1 MTTPIRILLIDDD
14 AVDRMAVSR
23 ALAASDLRYELVEA
37 ADGATGLAHAG
48 GATFDCVLLDY
59 RLPDVDAFDL
69 LRDLQSPEGGR
80 QAVMMLTGE
89 TDREIALRLMRTGA
103 LDHLDKGRLT
113 PSGLARAIRYATARR
128 GFLEELEAARR
139 DAEAK
144 SAALDILNRQKSL
157 LFSIIA
163 HDLRNPFQLLL
174 GLADLL
180 STSVAQHDD
189 AAIERRAQG
198 IRQAAAQA
206 HALMEGLFSWASLQM
221 DSVDVALED
230 VALADVIDEAVDGC
244 RGAAREKGVGLVLA
258 DGGLHVLA
266 NRDML
271 ATILRNLVSNAI
283 KFTPAGG
290 EVGVRAGADGDGAGA
305 RVTIAV
311 ADTGVG
317 MSGETLDGLFRIDRR
332 TTTIGTAGERGSG
345 LGLLLCRDLAERLG
359 SALHVESAPGRG
371 TSFRF
376 DLPGATLA

>member
-1 MTTPIRILLIDDD
+1 MTTLTRILLIDDD
-14 AVDRMAVSR
+14 AVDRMTVRR

-37 ADGATGLAHAG
+37 ADGAAGLARAG
-48 GATFDCVLLDY
+48 EAAFDCVLLDY

-69 LRDLQSPEGGR
+69 LRDLQSPEGGG

-89 TDREIALRLMRTGA
+89 ADPEVALRLMRTGA
-103 LDHLDKGRLT
+103 LDHLAKGELT
-113 PSGLARAIRYATARR
+113 PSGLSRAIRYATARR
-128 GFLEELEAARR
+128 GFLAELEAARR

-144 SAALDILNRQKSL
+144 SAALDMLNRQKSL

-174 GLADLL
+174 GLSDML
-180 STSVAQHDD
+180 STSVSKRDD

-198 IRQAAAQA
+198 IRQAASQA

-221 DSVDVALED
+221 DSVEVTVED
-230 VALADVIDEAVDGC
+230 IALAGLIDEAVNGC
-244 RGAAREKGVGLVLA
+244 RDAAREKGVGLTIE
-258 DGGLHVLA
+258 DRGLHVTS

-271 ATILRNLVSNAI
+271 AAVLRNLVSNAI
-283 KFTPAGG
+283 KFTPTGG
-290 EVGVRAGADGDGAGA
+290 EIAVRAEGDAQ
-305 RVTIAV
+305 VTIAI

-317 MSGETLDGLFRIDRR
+317 MSADALANLFRIDRR

-359 SALHVESAPGRG
+359 SALAVESEAGRG
-371 TSFRF
+371 TTFRLR
-376 DLPGATLA
+376 LPGAPATLA